1 MKIAITG
8 ATGQLGRIVVEKLKA
23 KGDNK
28 KIVAIVRSKQ
38 KAEDLGVEAREAD
51 YDKPESLD
59 IALSNVDTLV
69 LISSSEVGKRAI
81 QHKNVINA
89 AKNAGVKHIVYTS
102 LLHADRSSLGLAGEH
117 METEETL
124 KNTGIPYTILRNGWY
139 TENYESAITSAQ
151 AMGGFFGSAAKGKIS
166 AAPRADYAEAIVS
179 VVTSEGHTGKTYE
192 LGGDDAFTLKQLA
205 EEVSRQ
211 TGKELPYTDLPS
223 DEYRTSLVK
232 AGLPEPVANMFAG
245 IDVSISMGNLYD
257 NSHQL
262 SKLISRPTTPLK
274 EVISEMIKKNK

>member
-8 ATGQLGRIVVEKLKA
+8 ATGQLGRIVVQKLKA
-23 KGDNK
+23 KGENK
-28 KIVAIVRSKQ
+28 NIVAIVRSKQ
-38 KAEDLGVEAREAD
+38 KAEDLGIEAREAD
-51 YDKPESLD
+51 YDKPELLD
-59 IALSNVDTLV
+59 IALSNIDTLV

-89 AKNAGVKHIVYTS
+89 AKKAGVKHIVYTS

-117 METEETL
+117 IETEEAL
-124 KNTGIPYTILRNGWY
+124 KNAGIPYTILRNGWY
-139 TENYESAITSAQ
+139 TENYENAITSAQ
-151 AMGGFFGSAAKGKIS
+151 AMGAFFGSAGRGKIS

-179 VVTSEGHTGKTYE
+179 VVTSEGHIGKTYE

-223 DEYRTSLVK
+223 EEYRDLLLK
-232 AGLPEPVANMFAG
+232 AGLPEPIAHMLVG
-245 IDVSISMGNLYD
+245 IDVSISMGDLYD
-257 NSHQL
+257 SSHQL
-262 SKLISRPTTPLK
+262 SKLIGHPTTPLQNAIAK
-274 EVISEMIKKNK
+274 LIK

>member
-8 ATGQLGRIVVEKLKA
+8 ATGQLGRIVVEKLKT
-23 KGDNK
+23 KVDNK
-28 KIVAIVRSKQ
+28 DIVAIVRSKQ

-51 YDKPESLD
+51 YDQPEALD

-89 AKNAGVKHIVYTS
+89 AKKAAVKYIVYTS
-102 LLHADRSSLGLAGEH
+102 LLNANRSSLGLAAEH
-117 METEETL
+117 IETEVAL
-124 KNTGIPYTILRNGWY
+124 KNAGIPYTILRNGWY
-139 TENYESAITSAQ
+139 TENYENTISTAQ

-179 VVTSEGHTGKTYE
+179 VVTSEGHIGKTYE

-205 EEVSRQ
+205 DEVSRQ

-223 DEYRTSLVK
+223 EEYRTLLLK
-232 AGLPEPVANMFAG
+232 AGLSEPLAHSFDS
-245 IDVSISMGNLYD
+245 IDVSISMGDLYD
-257 NSHQL
+257 SSHQL
-262 SKLISRPTTPLK
+262 SKLIARPTTHLK
-274 EVISEMIKKNK
+274 EVISEMIN